1 MNINFSQFN
10 LYLKVYSVLGLLM
23 VGTFNI
29 EKDKMLAK
37 QDQYWPNSPI
47 YKGGGNPILTTP
59 EWTLET
65 EGMTEEE
72 LKEFEKKKSMLI

>member
-1 MNINFSQFN
+1 
-10 LYLKVYSVLGLLM
+10 M

-29 EKDKMLAK
+29 EKGKLLEK
-37 QDQYWPNSPI
+37 HHHNWPNSPT

-59 EWTLET
+59 EWTLEKET

-72 LKEFEKKKSMLI
+72 LKEFEKKKSMLLCSFNVN